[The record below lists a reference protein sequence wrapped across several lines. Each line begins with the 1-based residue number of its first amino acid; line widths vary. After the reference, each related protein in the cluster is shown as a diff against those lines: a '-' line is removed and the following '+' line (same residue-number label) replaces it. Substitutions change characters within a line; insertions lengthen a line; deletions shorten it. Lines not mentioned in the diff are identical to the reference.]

1 MGNAIIGFPNQ
12 VDDTAVHS
20 PALSGG
26 SWSSGLPLVNLK
38 NRNLTKVARS
48 NTANPGATR
57 FQIALGRIRSVLL
70 IAIPAHNM
78 TTSAKIR
85 AVASN
90 SDDFN
95 ALVYDTGSLD
105 VFPQIYAFG
114 TLQFGD
120 PDFWLGRLSPEARA
134 GINVGFVHVLPQP
147 VFASHWLFE
156 IDDAENPDGYV
167 ELSRLF
173 LTPGYRP
180 TINIQPGAALGFQ
193 TDTARQRSL
202 GGVDFFDVRRQRRTA
217 QFTVDFVSKDEALA
231 NSFEIMWRQGINGD
245 LFFVFDPDDPLHLH
259 RTSFP
264 ATLERLSA
272 VTFPSSS
279 VRQTRTTY
287 QLVETL

>member
-1 MGNAIIGFPNQ
+1 MGNAIIGFPNH
-12 VDDTAVHS
+12 VDDTAVHI
-20 PALSGG
+20 PTLSGG
-26 SWSSGLPLVNLK
+26 SWSNGLPLINLK
-38 NRNLTKVARS
+38 ERNLTKLARS

-57 FQIALGRIRSVLL
+57 FQIAFGRIRSVLL
-70 IAIPAHNM
+70 IAIPVHNM
-78 TTSAKIR
+78 TTAAKIR
-85 AVASN
+85 ARAAN
-90 SDDFN
+90 SSDFSSP
-95 ALVYDTGSLD
+95 LHDTGFVD
-105 VFPQIYAFG
+105 VFPRVFAFG
-114 TLQFGD
+114 TLEFGD
-120 PDFWLGRLSPEARA
+120 PNFWDGRLSPEARA
-134 GINVGFVHVLPQP
+134 GINVGFVHVLPKP

-156 IDDAENPDGYV
+156 IDDTGNPDGYV
-167 ELSRLF
+167 ELARLF

-245 LFFVFDPDDPLHLH
+245 LFFVFDPDDALHLH